1 MLVSWYFKPIQSQRI
16 ILRLRDFVK
25 RYIVERT
32 NKAEIDLKNRVRKQR
47 VVERIMLKL
56 KRSGHY
62 SRLVLN
68 EYDTQRPT
76 LAFV

>member
-1 MLVSWYFKPIQSQRI
+1 M
-16 ILRLRDFVK
+16 RDFVK

-56 KRSGHY
+56 KRSGHH